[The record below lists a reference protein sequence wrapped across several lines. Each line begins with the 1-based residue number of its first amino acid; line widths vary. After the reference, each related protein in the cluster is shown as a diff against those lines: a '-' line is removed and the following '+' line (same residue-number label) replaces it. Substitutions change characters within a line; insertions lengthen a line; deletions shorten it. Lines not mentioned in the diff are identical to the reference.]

1 MSDLCQLTALQAAA
15 FIREGRVSSRE
26 LVEAHLEQIEKCEPE
41 VQAWAFLDRD
51 HALAQAD
58 AAQDHINMGRALGP
72 LHGVPIGIKDIIDTG
87 DMPTECGT
95 PVLAGNAPDKDAS
108 LVAQL
113 RQAGAIILGKTVT
126 TELAFYTPGKTRNPN
141 NIEHTPGG
149 SSSGSA
155 AAVAAQMVPGAIG
168 TQTNG
173 SIIRPAAFCGVVGY
187 KPSRGLISRHGVLRQ
202 APSLDT
208 IGVMARTVED
218 VALIAEQIMG
228 YDANDKSLSP
238 RARPDLLAHAQ
249 SDPPY
254 QPRFAFVRTPVWDQA
269 EPETPAAFAELI
281 DALGDH
287 VVEMYLPDPF
297 DQVIGWHK
305 VVMEAE
311 IGCNFGAIHKRA
323 RNQISPALCETI
335 ERGQKIAAVD
345 YLAALETIPK
355 LTESLASGFDWV
367 DAFITPAAPGAA
379 PHGIDATGNPIFCT
393 LWTFTGMPAITLPL
407 LQSSAGLPI
416 GVQLVG
422 QTGRDARLMRTARWL
437 VDFFAKE

>member
-1 MSDLCQLTALQAAA
+1 MSDLCQLTALEAAA
-15 FIREGRVSSRE
+15 LIREGRVSSRE
-26 LVEAHLEQIEKCEPE
+26 LVEAHLQQIEKCEPE

-58 AAQDHINMGRALGP
+58 AAQEQINMGRTLGP
-72 LHGVPIGIKDIIDTG
+72 LHGVPIGIKDVIDTA

-95 PVLAGNAPDKDAS
+95 PVMAGCVPDKDAS

-126 TELAFYTPGKTRNPN
+126 AELAFYTPGKTRNPH

-155 AAVAAQMVPGAIG
+155 AAVAAHMIPGAIG

-208 IGVMARTVED
+208 VGVMARTVED

-228 YDANDKSLSP
+228 YDANDESLRP
-238 RARPDLLAHAQ
+238 RARPDLLTHAQ
-249 SDPPY
+249 SDSPY
-254 QPRFAFVRTPVWDQA
+254 EPRVALVRTPVWGQA
-269 EPETPAAFAELI
+269 EPETQAAFAELV

-287 VVEMYLPDPF
+287 VIEMNLPDSF
-297 DQVIGWHK
+297 DQAIGWHK
-305 VVMEAE
+305 TVMETE
-311 IGCNFGAIHKRA
+311 IGSSFGTLHKRA
-323 RNQISPALCETI
+323 RDQLSPMLRETI

-355 LTESLASGFDWV
+355 LTESLASAFDWV

-379 PHGIDATGNPIFCT
+379 PRGLGSTGSPIFCT

-407 LQSSAGLPI
+407 LQSGSGLPI

-422 QTGRDARLMRTARWL
+422 EAGRDARLMRTARWL
-437 VDFFAKE
+437 VDFLARD